1 MASKDVK
8 LPDIG
13 EGVTEGEMVKWL
25 VKVGDSVKAD
35 QSIAE
40 VMTDKATVE
49 VPSPFAG
56 VVKELKVKEG
66 DVVPIESTLLVLE
79 ADGAGASAPA
89 AKVPAAASQT
99 SSSPAKTAPAVSA
112 SMGAPAKPA
121 AAVSAATAVGG
132 GSASASGG
140 GAASSHGG
148 AGSVYPP
155 AAEVHVVATPA
166 TRRLAREMSVDINA
180 VGGSGLAGRVTRED
194 VMKAKSG
201 TGAVAAGQ
209 PQFTPAAGASTKSAP
224 TMPLP
229 SRSAYAGAQA
239 ADERVPLR
247 GIRRKIA
254 EQMQM
259 TKQVVPHFTIM
270 DEANVSELV
279 KLRAQSKDAGEKY
292 GVKVTYLPF
301 VMKALVATMR
311 EFPMFNASID
321 DQAGEIVYK
330 KYYNV
335 GFAADTPNGLLVPVI
350 KNADQK
356 TILEISKEI
365 QDLAKK
371 ARDGK
376 LALEEMRGA
385 TITIT
390 NIGSVGGTYAT
401 PIINHPEVAI
411 IGMYKVDWKPVYK
424 DGTFVPTQVMN
435 FTATCDHRLI
445 DGAVAANFLK
455 AFLQRIENVGRFV
468 LDMI

>member
-1 MASKDVK
+1 MAAKDVK

-13 EGVTEGEMVKWL
+13 EGVTEGEIIKWL
-25 VKVGDSVKAD
+25 VKVGDTVKSD
-35 QSIAE
+35 QSVVE

-66 DVVPIESTLLVLE
+66 DVVPIESTMLVLE
-79 ADGAGASAPA
+79 VNAAGEVA
-89 AKVPAAASQT
+89 
-99 SSSPAKTAPAVSA
+99 TATVAV
-112 SMGAPAKPA
+112 APAKAQNKPTSQA
-121 AAVSAATAVGG
+121 ATSERSANGSAKVSAPPI
-132 GSASASGG
+132 
-140 GAASSHGG
+140 SS
-148 AGSVYPP
+148 SVYPP
-155 AAEVHVVATPA
+155 AADIHVVATPA
-166 TRRLAREMSVDINA
+166 TRRLAREMSVDIN
-180 VGGSGLAGRVTRED
+180 GIQGSGLAGRVTRED
-194 VMKAKSG
+194 ILKVKSG
-201 TGAVAAGQ
+201 TGAIAAGQ
-209 PQFTPAAGASTKSAP
+209 PQFSSPYTSPYISTNAN
-224 TMPLP
+224 
-229 SRSAYAGAQA
+229 AE
-239 ADERVPLR
+239 ERVALR

-270 DEANVSELV
+270 DEANVTELV
-279 KLRAQSKDAGEKY
+279 RLRTQSKEAGEKH

-301 VMKALVATMR
+301 IMKALIATLK
-311 EFPMFNASID
+311 EFPMLNASID
-321 DQAGEIVYK
+321 DQASEIVYK
-330 KYYNV
+330 KYFNI
-335 GFAADTPNGLLVPVI
+335 GFAADTPNGLLVPVV
-350 KNADQK
+350 KHADKK

-371 ARDGK
+371 AREGK
-376 LALEEMRGA
+376 LSLEEMKGA

-424 DGTFVPTQVMN
+424 DGVFVPTQVMN

-455 AFLQRIENVGRFV
+455 AFLQRVENVGRLV